1 MSTYKMLVNEKILI
15 YGGSGSLGN
24 EIIQRY
30 ISKNTIVNF
39 SRDENKHWAMEL
51 KYKSPNLSNIIGDI
65 RDENKVKNSLIRVNP
80 TIIIIASALKHI
92 NKCEYEGHECV
103 ETNIIGVRNVL
114 DNIES
119 HLDQL
124 TILKY
129 VCFISTDKACSP
141 VNVYGMCKSICE
153 ASMVEKSKYIKRV
166 KFVTVRYGNVLNSR
180 GSIIPILENK
190 CKDEE
195 TKELTLTSEKMTR
208 FVITLKEAVDLIEY
222 SMLKADNGD
231 ICVPKLKSMKIK
243 DLFELFSEK
252 YDKPVIVTG
261 LRSGEK
267 IHEILLNGVQSMRT
281 VERGIYY
288 HIKPTY
294 KDFCD
299 ESKSED
305 EYSSKTEQLNKEEL
319 LHFIKSIGLF

>member
-195 TKELTLTSEKMTR
+195 TKELPQSS
-208 FVITLKEAVDLIEY
+208 FQ
-222 SMLKADNGD
+222 AD
-231 ICVPKLKSMKIK
+231 K
-243 DLFELFSEK
+243 
-252 YDKPVIVTG
+252 
-261 LRSGEK
+261 
-267 IHEILLNGVQSMRT
+267 
-281 VERGIYY
+281 
-288 HIKPTY
+288 
-294 KDFCD
+294 
-299 ESKSED
+299 
-305 EYSSKTEQLNKEEL
+305 
-319 LHFIKSIGLF
+319 